1 MKRTPSQA
9 DSTIKAYFELTKPS
23 ITFLI
28 LISTALGFFL
38 GMDGMVNP
46 IKFLITLMGSGL
58 VSSGSGALNHYAEQ
72 DLDKLMNRTKSRPI
86 PSGLISSNNAFIFGI
101 FLTLLGTIIL
111 YLWVNEIT
119 AILALS
125 TAILYLFVYTP
136 LKRLTWLNTSIGAI
150 PGAMPPLGGWVAAT
164 GQLDP
169 EAWILFAILF
179 LWQHPHFYAIAFM
192 CKEDYA
198 RANFQMLP
206 VLEKDGK
213 RTNRQ
218 IIWHSLL
225 LIPVSVMPSYI
236 GILGIKYFWGALIL
250 GLGYF
255 ISGFPLVKNYSLVN
269 AKLLLKV
276 SVIYLPALFILI
288 IVDKLI

>member
-236 GILGIKYFWGALIL
+236 DRK
-250 GLGYF
+250 
-255 ISGFPLVKNYSLVN
+255 
-269 AKLLLKV
+269 
-276 SVIYLPALFILI
+276 SV
-288 IVDKLI
+288 V